1 METGSE
7 GEKTRAQAQAQAQEI
22 RTKRKMKTRSQLE
35 ALEKAYAGSFILF
48 FKNLFV

>member
-7 GEKTRAQAQAQAQEI
+7 GEKTRAQAQAQEI